1 MNAPRFWFTAPDKPD
16 WRARVLSPLGR
27 LYGAATARR
36 IARARPYQAS
46 VPVICIGNLNA
57 GGTGKTPTAMALT
70 QRLADAGQTPHIV
83 TRGHGGTLRGPI
95 QVDPQKHKADQ
106 TGDEPLL
113 LAAFA
118 PTWVAKDRADGVKA
132 AQNAGATVILLDDGF
147 QNPTVHKDLS
157 IIVVDAQRGFGNG
170 RCIPAGPLRE
180 SVAAGLGRAHIV
192 LSIGTDT
199 DQSQFLRKWPLEIA
213 HVQGR
218 LAPLQ
223 TGMAWDGLR
232 ALAFAG
238 IGHPEKF
245 FATLKGLGTDVLHG
259 EALSDHQPLTTA
271 LMKRLSTE
279 AAARGARLVTTEKDA
294 VRLPDH
300 FRSEVLTLPVRL
312 EVNDW
317 SAIDLAIAALQSSK
331 S

>member
-1 MNAPRFWFTAPDKPD
+1 LARTGFVTAGTVIWCRD
-16 WRARVLSPLGR
+16 RA
-27 LYGAATARR
+27 THC
-36 IARARPYQAS
+36 ARA
-46 VPVICIGNLNA
+46 
-57 GGTGKTPTAMALT
+57 
-70 QRLADAGQTPHIV
+70 
-83 TRGHGGTLRGPI
+83 
-95 QVDPQKHKADQ
+95 
-106 TGDEPLL
+106 
-113 LAAFA
+113 
-118 PTWVAKDRADGVKA
+118 WVAKDRADGVKA

-213 HVQGR
+213 Q
-218 LAPLQ
+218 
-223 TGMAWDGLR
+223 
-232 ALAFAG
+232 
-238 IGHPEKF
+238 
-245 FATLKGLGTDVLHG
+245 GLGTDVLHG